1 MIKTLI
7 QIPKYINK
15 SHKTNLVFFFIF
27 ALFIPLLESVSV
39 ASLGAIVLFVIDIE
53 SSINFIPSPYL
64 QELLINMDQT
74 KLILYSSCVFI
85 LLLILKNIF
94 IFLYFVFEGRMKRN
108 IGNYH
113 TEIIFKKFINKN
125 YLDLISYNLSSIQS
139 EIMVQSKRIS
149 SLIFLI
155 TGFAKDM
162 ILALIFII
170 SLLIMNYKATIF
182 LIILSLTFSFLFYFL
197 TNKKMKLVGGI
208 IRTLDAELIKVV
220 RATFEGFKI
229 IILFGKKDFF
239 GNKFH
244 TDLSEKTRYEL
255 WYFIISKIPR
265 LLLEIVFAFSLVV
278 FLNFFLFNE
287 VNLNTILPFLVFLS
301 LISMRMLPIFTNVN
315 LTIAQMKITQIAVEN
330 IINIL
335 SDKSGFSFTEKDSST
350 KIDKKDKFIKI
361 EKIVLKDVYFKY
373 PSKNNKV
380 IKNFS
385 YTFSEGILYA
395 LAGRSGS
402 GKSTL
407 VDLMSGVLKPN
418 SGKIFSN
425 TQNIHEN
432 IKNWQKKVGYVPQEN
447 FLINDSIKNNIC
459 FGEKSEE
466 VDMDLLNEAID
477 QSDLRDFINNLPEK
491 ENIILGDRGVNV
503 SGGQK
508 QRIGLARALYQNR
521 SFLILDEATSS
532 VDAQTEDTILK
543 TLHKIKK
550 NRIIIMIAHRQSTI
564 DQCDQ
569 IIYLNEGLIKKT
581 N

>member
-1 MIKTLI
+1 LIKTLI

>member
-1 MIKTLI
+1 MIKTLL
-7 QIPKYINK
+7 QIPKYIDK
-15 SHKTNLVFFFIF
+15 KHKLNLIFFFIF
-27 ALFIPLLESVSV
+27 ALFVPLLESVSV

-53 SSINFIPSPYL
+53 SSISFIPSLYL

-74 KLILYSSCVFI
+74 KLILYTSCIFI
-85 LLLILKNIF
+85 FVLILKNIF
-94 IFLYFVFEGRMKRN
+94 IFLYFVFEGKIKRN

-113 TEIIFKKFINKN
+113 SEILFKKFINKN
-125 YLDLISYNLSSIQS
+125 YLDLISYNLSNIQN
-139 EIMVQSKRIS
+139 EIIVQAKKIS

-155 TGFAKDM
+155 SGFAKDM
-162 ILALIFII
+162 MLALIFII
-170 SLLIMNYKATIF
+170 SLFIMNYKATIF
-182 LIILSLTFSFLFYFL
+182 LIILSLSFSYLFYFL
-197 TNKKMKLVGGI
+197 TNKKIKIVGGI
-208 IRTLDAELIKVV
+208 IRTLEAELVKVV

-239 GNKFH
+239 RNKFH
-244 TDLSEKTRYEL
+244 TDLSEKTKYEL

-278 FLNFFLFNE
+278 FLNIFLFNE
-287 VNLNTILPFLVFLS
+287 INLNKILPFLVFLS

-330 IINIL
+330 IIGIL
-335 SDKSGFSFTEKDSST
+335 SDRSEFLFSKKDSST
-350 KIDKKDKFIKI
+350 KIDKEVKFNKIKD
-361 EKIVLKDVYFKY
+361 IVLKDVYFKY
-373 PSKNNKV
+373 PQKSDRV

-385 YTFSEGILYA
+385 YTFSEGTLYA
-395 LAGRSGS
+395 LAGRSGA

-407 VDLMSGVLKPN
+407 VDLMSGVLQPN
-418 SGKIFSN
+418 SGKIFSG

-459 FGEKSEE
+459 FGEKPEE
-466 VDMDLLNEAID
+466 VDIDFLNKTID

-491 ENIILGDRGVNV
+491 ENIILGDRGVNI

-532 VDAQTEDTILK
+532 VDTQTEDTILK

-564 DQCDQ
+564 EQCDQ
-569 IIYLNEGLIKKT
+569 IIYLNDGLIEKAD
-581 N
+581 

>member
-1 MIKTLI
+1 
-7 QIPKYINK
+7 
-15 SHKTNLVFFFIF
+15 
-27 ALFIPLLESVSV
+27 
-39 ASLGAIVLFVIDIE
+39 
-53 SSINFIPSPYL
+53 
-64 QELLINMDQT
+64 MDQT